1 MSKFVDLSNQVFG
14 DLTVIKRAE
23 DRYGR
28 TRWLCRC
35 SCGKYVERYAYDLK
49 YGNTTSCGCKKYEK
63 ISKKEKLHGMSKTK
77 FYKKF
82 YGMKS
87 RCYNPNNKRY
97 KNYGGR
103 GIKVEWNSFEEFKN
117 DMYDSYLQHIKKYGE
132 KNTTIDRIDVNG
144 NYCKENCRWAT
155 IKEQNQNTTRNIV
168 IKYKD
173 KEYTVN
179 ELSKIIHISSKCIYE
194 RLSLGW
200 SIEKII
206 KKNKKEKSN
215 NYDVLITYRSETHNL
230 SEWSE
235 ITGIPVGTLSYR
247 YNKNFSVE
255 NIFKKKKKINK
266 ITKELLSYDD
276 YKNEI
281 ISIST
286 RKNFNNLIGQKFG
299 ALTVVARLT
308 NKKGKIR
315 WLCRCDCGNYCDKLG
330 NSLTTNH
337 TTSCGCK
344 INRIGITS
352 INKEEYTVWNNIKQW
367 CNNKNN
373 PKYKY
378 YGEKG
383 ISICKQWESS
393 FETFLNDVGNKPKN
407 SIFCRKNEFG
417 NFTKE
422 NCYWKVI

>member
-1 MSKFVDLSNQVFG
+1 LKKS
-14 DLTVIKRAE
+14 LTGHQIK
-23 DRYGR
+23 
-28 TRWLCRC
+28 
-35 SCGKYVERYAYDLK
+35 
-49 YGNTTSCGCKKYEK
+49 SCGCKYNKVNVKQYK
-63 ISKKEKLHGMSKTK
+63 NFYFVYQHLLRRCNNPKDKEYH
-77 FYKKF
+77 
-82 YGMKS
+82 
-87 RCYNPNNKRY
+87 
-97 KNYGGR
+97 NYGGR
-103 GIKVEWNSFEEFKN
+103 GIQCLWKKFEEFKN
-117 DMYDSYLQHIKKYGE
+117 DMYDSYLKHLEKYGKE
-132 KNTTIDRIDVNG
+132 NTTLDRINNDG

-179 ELSKIIHISSKCIYE
+179 ELSKIIYISSKCIYE

-255 NIFKKKKKINK
+255 DIFKKKKKINK

-286 RKNFNNLIGQKFG
+286 RKKF
-299 ALTVVARLT
+299 
-308 NKKGKIR
+308 
-315 WLCRCDCGNYCDKLG
+315 
-330 NSLTTNH
+330 
-337 TTSCGCK
+337 
-344 INRIGITS
+344 
-352 INKEEYTVWNNIKQW
+352 
-367 CNNKNN
+367 
-373 PKYKY
+373 
-378 YGEKG
+378 
-383 ISICKQWESS
+383 
-393 FETFLNDVGNKPKN
+393 
-407 SIFCRKNEFG
+407 
-417 NFTKE
+417 
-422 NCYWKVI
+422 